1 MRGTQWHA
9 ERLTERLMRYRSSD
23 ESSATEEHEPEPRV
37 VCPPGCKPVKKRKR
51 RDREPMDAFTDGE
64 MAAALEITSRQTS
77 QELEGADFTP
87 FGRKLSWQQLAQGCV
102 VRLAADL
109 LQLRGVAQAAEWAD
123 LLHHRLEARRAA
135 SVRTTNETQQ
145 AIDTL
150 HALGVCL
157 RELERLRD
165 GAHVADVIG
174 ALGRAS
180 VVKRRW
186 EAAAALAP
194 SVRPRTPELVRLVRE
209 AVGSVLRGQAS
220 PGTKAA
226 AQRVEAQWAPRPAPP
241 QERGERIAWDSD

>member
-1 MRGTQWHA
+1 MRGMQWHA

-51 RDREPMDAFTDGE
+51 RDREPMGAFTDAE
-64 MAAALEITSRQTS
+64 MAAALEIMSRQTS
-77 QELEGADFTP
+77 QALEGADFTP

-109 LQLRGVAQAAEWAD
+109 LQLWGVAQAAEWAD

-150 HALGVCL
+150 HAMGVCL

-165 GAHVADVIG
+165 GVPVAEEIM
-174 ALGRAS
+174 R
-180 VVKRRW
+180 
-186 EAAAALAP
+186 
-194 SVRPRTPELVRLVRE
+194 
-209 AVGSVLRGQAS
+209 
-220 PGTKAA
+220 
-226 AQRVEAQWAPRPAPP
+226 
-241 QERGERIAWDSD
+241 

>member
-1 MRGTQWHA
+1 MQRHA
-9 ERLTERLMRYRSSD
+9 ERLTKRLMRYRSSD
-23 ESSATEEHEPEPRV
+23 ESSATEEHDPEPRV

-51 RDREPMDAFTDGE
+51 RDREPMGAFTDAE
-64 MAAALEITSRQTS
+64 MAAALELMSRQTS
-77 QELEGADFTP
+77 QALEGADFTP

-109 LQLRGVAQAAEWAD
+109 LQLRGVSQAAEWAD

-145 AIDTL
+145 AIYML

-186 EAAAALAP
+186 
-194 SVRPRTPELVRLVRE
+194 
-209 AVGSVLRGQAS
+209 RG
-220 PGTKAA
+220 
-226 AQRVEAQWAPRPAPP
+226 
-241 QERGERIAWDSD
+241 